1 MIKRNLILILIL
13 VTCSLEASAVAQ
25 STHVHG
31 QGQVGMAIDQNLI
44 SMTLESP
51 GADIVGFEHEAR
63 TAEEKTTVTEALK
76 HLSDPM
82 FVIQLPANA
91 SCKVVQ
97 ASSEVT
103 SENGD
108 ESHADHE
115 EHEEHADHDDHEKH
129 EDHDEHEEHADHDDH
144 EKHEDH
150 DEHEEHADHDDH
162 EKHEDHDDHEKHEDH
177 DEHEEHA
184 DHEEHENEAHGSFIA
199 EYQLECAT
207 IAAIDSI
214 KFVYFDHFRNAQ
226 SLIVVLIDKNGQH
239 RHEISRDNPILY
251 LKK

>member
-108 ESHADHE
+108 EGHAD
-115 EHEEHADHDDHEKH
+115 
-129 EDHDEHEEHADHDDH
+129 
-144 EKHEDH
+144 
-150 DEHEEHADHDDH
+150 
-162 EKHEDHDDHEKHEDH
+162 HEDH

>member
-13 VTCSLEASAVAQ
+13 VTCSLGASAAAQ

-63 TAEEKTTVTEALK
+63 TAEEKTAVTEALK
-76 HLSDPM
+76 QLSDPM

-108 ESHADHE
+108 EGHADHE
-115 EHEEHADHDDHEKH
+115 EHT
-129 EDHDEHEEHADHDDH
+129 DHDEHED
-144 EKHEDH
+144 HEDH
-150 DEHEEHADHDDH
+150 AD
-162 EKHEDHDDHEKHEDH
+162 
-177 DEHEEHA
+177 
-184 DHEEHENEAHGSFIA
+184 HENEAHGSFIA

>member
-13 VTCSLEASAVAQ
+13 VTCSLGASAAAQ

-63 TAEEKTTVTEALK
+63 TAEEKTIVIEALK
-76 HLSDPM
+76 QLSDPM
-82 FVIQLPANA
+82 FIIQLPESA
-91 SCKVVQ
+91 SCKVIQ

-103 SENGD
+103 SKNGD
-108 ESHADHE
+108 DSHADHE
-115 EHEEHADHDDHEKH
+115 DHNEHES
-129 EDHDEHEEHADHDDH
+129 
-144 EKHEDH
+144 
-150 DEHEEHADHDDH
+150 
-162 EKHEDHDDHEKHEDH
+162 
-177 DEHEEHA
+177 
-184 DHEEHENEAHGSFIA
+184 EAHGSFIA
-199 EYQLECAT
+199 EYQLECANV
-207 IAAIDSI
+207 AVIDFI
-214 KFVYFDHFRNAQ
+214 TFVYFGHFRNAQ
-226 SLIVVLIDKNGQH
+226 SLMVVLIDKNGQH